1 MKKYR
6 FAIEGVGHASRSHVD
21 NSAESGLRHSHSDTL
36 EKRNL
41 REGDLS
47 EEIRSVIRD
56 DLANDDSRECLER
69 GEDKN
74 RLSPYC

>member
-1 MKKYR
+1 MESAR
-6 FAIEGVGHASRSHVD
+6 NPRQSHVD
-21 NSAESGLRHSHSDTL
+21 NSAQSGLKHSHSDTS

-56 DLANDDSRECLER
+56 DLTNDDSRECLER